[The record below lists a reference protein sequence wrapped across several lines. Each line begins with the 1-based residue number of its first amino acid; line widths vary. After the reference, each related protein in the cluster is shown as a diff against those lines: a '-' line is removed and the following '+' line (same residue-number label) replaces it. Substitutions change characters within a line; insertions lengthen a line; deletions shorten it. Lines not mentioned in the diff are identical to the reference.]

1 MENKEK
7 LLQVLAA
14 LDTIPVKGFEQITTM
29 AGCMQV
35 LRDVAASLPAPKEA
49 PVEKSKK

>member
-7 LLQVLAA
+7 ILQVLAA
-14 LDTIPVKGFEQITTM
+14 LETIPVKGFEAVSTM

-35 LRDVAASLPAPKEA
+35 LREVANSLPAA
-49 PVEKSKK
+49 KSVQDKT

>member
-7 LLQVLAA
+7 ILQVLAA
-14 LDTIPVKGFEQITTM
+14 LETIPVKGYQDVTTM

-35 LRDVAASLPAPKEA
+35 LRDVATSLPE
-49 PVEKSKK
+49 EKAAKK

>member
-7 LLQVLAA
+7 ILQVLAA
-14 LDTIPVKGFEQITTM
+14 LETIPVKGYQDVTTM

-35 LRDVAASLPAPKEA
+35 LRDVANSLSE
-49 PVEKSKK
+49 EKAAKK

>member
-7 LLQVLAA
+7 VLQVLAA
-14 LDTIPVKGFEQITTM
+14 LETIPVNGFHDVTTM

-35 LRDVAASLPAPKEA
+35 LRDVANSLPA
-49 PVEKSKK
+49 EKSAKK

>member
-7 LLQVLAA
+7 ILQVLTA
-14 LDTIPVKGFEQITTM
+14 LESIPVKGFQDVTTM

-35 LRDVAASLPAPKEA
+35 LRDVAASLPAPKDTA
-49 PVEKSKK
+49 KK

>member
-7 LLQVLAA
+7 ILQVLAA
-14 LDTIPVKGFEQITTM
+14 LESLPVKGYEHVTTM

-35 LRDVAASLPAPKEA
+35 LREVANSLS
-49 PVEKSKK
+49 VEKAEKAAKK

>member
-7 LLQVLAA
+7 ILQVLAA
-14 LDTIPVKGFEQITTM
+14 LDTIAVKGYDNVTTM

-35 LRDVAASLPAPKEA
+35 LREVANNLPAAKTA
-49 PVEKSKK
+49 AK